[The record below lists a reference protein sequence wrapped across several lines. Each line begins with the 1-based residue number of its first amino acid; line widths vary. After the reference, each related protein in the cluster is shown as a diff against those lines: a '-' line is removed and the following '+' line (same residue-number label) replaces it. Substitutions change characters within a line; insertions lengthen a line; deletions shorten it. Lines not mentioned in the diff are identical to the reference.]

1 MEKFDV
7 HPLVASL
14 AFGADNIL
22 ARNLLP
28 SRERLSRYE
37 SCFIADSSLVSK
49 SDDLLDGGEPAT
61 FPPQSRSSPSRT
73 EALTAE

>member
-49 SDDLLDGGEPAT
+49 SDDLLDGGGTSHLSASIPL
-61 FPPQSRSSPSRT
+61 QSESH
-73 EALTAE
+73 